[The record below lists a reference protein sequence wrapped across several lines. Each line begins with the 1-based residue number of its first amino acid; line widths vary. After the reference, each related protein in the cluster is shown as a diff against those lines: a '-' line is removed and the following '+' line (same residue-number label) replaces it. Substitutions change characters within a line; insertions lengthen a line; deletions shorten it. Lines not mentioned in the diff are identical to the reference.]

1 MPAKSMAQYRLM
13 QAALH
18 DASFP
23 MAKKLRKSM
32 SASKLHEFTDHGPLS
47 KAEHVGDAGTHKRA
61 LQAKGMNEHE
71 ATKRSIK
78 GKR

>member
-1 MPAKSMAQYRLM
+1 MSQYRLM

-18 DASFP
+18 GADFP

-32 SASKLHEFTDHGPLS
+32 STKQLHEFTDHGPLS
-47 KAEHVGDAGTHKRA
+47 KADHVGDSGTRKRA
-61 LQAKGMNEHE
+61 YQAKGMSEHE